1 MQISN
6 NTEAITSSANIG
18 NKNKMKRPAI
28 LLFIAICVFL
38 AALFLWPSAIS
49 REEARIIALEY
60 VGGGRANR
68 PSRDFEALRR
78 VWSVEVFYDNLV
90 HEVYVN
96 SRTGEVVR
104 VEIDRWD

>member
-1 MQISN
+1 MQNSN
-6 NTEAITSSANIG
+6 NTESVNTSVNSG
-18 NKNKMKRPAI
+18 SKKRMKKPII
-28 LLFIAICVFL
+28 LLLVAMFILL
-38 AALFLWPSAIS
+38 AAFFLWPSAIS
-49 REEARIIALEY
+49 REEARIIAIES